1 MDFKLSHLQEEERQ
15 LYIALVLMNEDLT
28 AARQLIKSGQGLE
41 RALTVLRSGLDYVPE
56 LETAMRRCA
65 AKEAMKL

>member
-28 AARQLIKSGQGLE
+28 AARQLLKSGLE
-41 RALTVLRSGLDYVPE
+41 RALTVLRSGLDYLPE